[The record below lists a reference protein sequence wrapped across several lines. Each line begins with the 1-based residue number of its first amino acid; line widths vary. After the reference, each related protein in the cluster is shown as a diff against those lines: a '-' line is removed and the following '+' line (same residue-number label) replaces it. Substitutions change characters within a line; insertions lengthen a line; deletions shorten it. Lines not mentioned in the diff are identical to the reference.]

1 MDRGLIE
8 AWIIETLPS
17 VLPASPINSSK
28 KRKRLDEIPRMMS
41 PPSSNELSSTAGP
54 NLAPRPPSPTKKRRL
69 EATIALR
76 QPNFSLTKSPEHSL
90 TDDGPP
96 TGAASSVTGSTQTGP
111 VPGSKKSSRTRSPVK
126 DMTDLRLVEKPIETT
141 MLESLNQL
149 TGDVI
154 DLFHNAKEASESRGI
169 APHSAREAILA
180 DRTPLEPTLT
190 NGTFYDMALWANE
203 HHAEEWDA
211 TNELK
216 TLKKISQRSREAA
229 LLNLTGPA
237 WNARV
242 HEPLLDIALE
252 PFGNKL
258 SHWDVTRASINKPY
272 LGKHQSGGGLQA
284 KLVDFCITLSAPT
297 LQRDVWSRLARASDS
312 HSINHSSTNPLRSQ
326 PIAISIE
333 TKVVDGLVEE
343 AKAQLSIWVSSH
355 LKRLRTLSST
365 SQTRMELNTTLPVV
379 QVNGSVWTLLFL
391 IDGEEVVQLVETVT
405 IGDTRSM
412 VGCYQV
418 VAFLRHLGHWALT
431 IFQPWLYEN
440 VLKT

>member
-8 AWIIETLPS
+8 AWIIQTLPS
-17 VLPASPINSSK
+17 ILPASPINSSK
-28 KRKRLDEIPRMMS
+28 KRKRLDEIPRMVS
-41 PPSSNELSSTAGP
+41 PPSSNELSSTASP

-76 QPNFSLTKSPEHSL
+76 QPNFSLTKLPEHSL

-111 VPGSKKSSRTRSPVK
+111 VPGSKKSSRTHSPVK
-126 DMTDLRLVEKPIETT
+126 DMTDLRLAEKPIGTI
-141 MLESLNQL
+141 MLESLSQL

-229 LLNLTGPA
+229 LLNLTEPA

-272 LGKHQSGGGLQA
+272 LGKHQSGGGTA
-284 KLVDFCITLSAPT
+284 
-297 LQRDVWSRLARASDS
+297 
-312 HSINHSSTNPLRSQ
+312 
-326 PIAISIE
+326 
-333 TKVVDGLVEE
+333 G
-343 AKAQLSIWVSSH
+343 
-355 LKRLRTLSST
+355 
-365 SQTRMELNTTLPVV
+365 
-379 QVNGSVWTLLFL
+379 
-391 IDGEEVVQLVETVT
+391 
-405 IGDTRSM
+405 
-412 VGCYQV
+412 
-418 VAFLRHLGHWALT
+418 
-431 IFQPWLYEN
+431 
-440 VLKT
+440 

>member
-8 AWIIETLPS
+8 SWITETLPS
-17 VLPASPINSSK
+17 IPPASPADSSK
-28 KRKRLDEIPRMMS
+28 KRKRPDEIPRMVS
-41 PPSSNELSSTAGP
+41 PPSSNELYSTASP
-54 NLAPRPPSPTKKRRL
+54 NVAPQPPSPSKKRRL
-69 EATIALR
+69 EASIALR
-76 QPNFSLTKSPEHSL
+76 QPNFSFTQLSEHSL
-90 TDDGPP
+90 VDDGPP
-96 TGAASSVTGSTQTGP
+96 MAAASSVTGSTQTGP

-126 DMTDLRLVEKPIETT
+126 DMTDLRLAEKPMETII
-141 MLESLNQL
+141 LESLSQL

-154 DLFHNAKEASESRGI
+154 DLFHNAKDASESRGI

-190 NGTFYDMALWANE
+190 NDTFYDMAMWAKE

-211 TNELK
+211 TTELK

-229 LLNLTGPA
+229 LLNLTEPA

-258 SHWDVTRASINKPY
+258 SHWDVTRASINKP
-272 LGKHQSGGGLQA
+272 
-284 KLVDFCITLSAPT
+284 APT

-333 TKVVDGLVEE
+333 TKVVDGSVEE

-365 SQTRMELNTTLPVV
+365 SQTRMELNTTLPVI

-405 IGDTRSM
+405 IGDTRSV

-418 VAFLRHLGHWALT
+418 VAFLRHLGQWALT